1 VTAAE
6 QRENFT
12 MKDAPKSPVP
22 KKTIIKWA
30 FYSVAIVVLTV
41 ISIAC
46 HVMTGMQGM
55 SSTFYLVAAIFGV
68 IVCVVEVLGI
78 YLIVPPIKDDDTDD

>member
-1 VTAAE
+1 
-6 QRENFT
+6 

-30 FYSVAIVVLTV
+30 FYSVAIVVLSA

-46 HVMTGMQGM
+46 YVMTDIQGM

-68 IVCVVEVLGI
+68 MICVVEVVGI
-78 YLIVPPIKDDDTDD
+78 YLTPSLEDDNTND